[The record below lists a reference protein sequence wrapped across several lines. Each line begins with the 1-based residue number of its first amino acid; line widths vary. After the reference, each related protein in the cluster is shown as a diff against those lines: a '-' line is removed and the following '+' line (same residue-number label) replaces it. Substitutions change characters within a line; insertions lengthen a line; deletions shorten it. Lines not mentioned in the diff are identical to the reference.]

1 MALSNENQNQNRDTV
16 DGLPPVDTQIIDESG
31 RLDPTNEEA
40 QRALAILNGAPDP
53 ATAAA
58 KKEQDEDKAPEFV
71 DPRNEIAKSFR
82 ANRGRPEGEANED
95 LDIAR
100 VDPNNLAAMY
110 GTDIVGTVP
119 LTKTVEAADAPKVE
133 PTYKVKVNGVEQ
145 NVTQEELLRT
155 YQKIATA
162 DAYLKQASLAKNE
175 AETMRQNA
183 STKAEPSETHPRG
196 EAQPTGQPDKTST
209 PKGATF
215 DDAALAEVAEALQL
229 GSTEEAT
236 VALKKLLT
244 SVAPQQSNPLD
255 ISNEVRNVI
264 ASENYQRQSEEA
276 TGNFVTK
283 YPSLASNAILQS
295 VAGELASQ
303 EMAKD
308 LIDAGLDPQV
318 IANQFPDRR
327 SLKKAYDFMRTKN
340 PDFGRSLSQHFEA
353 VEANENFKKLVG
365 GPPVPVTV
373 NVDRSERKA
382 VVQPQPALRTSVP
395 LTQTTPAPVSREQRQ
410 SDAVANMQ
418 KSRGQRMS
426 A

>member
-1 MALSNENQNQNRDTV
+1 MALNNQEQTHQTV
-16 DGLPPVDTQIIDESG
+16 DGLPPVDAPIIDESG

-40 QRALAILNGAPDP
+40 QRALAVLNGADPDKP
-53 ATAAA
+53 AA
-58 KKEQDEDKAPEFV
+58 KDEKKQPDYV
-71 DPRNEIAKSFR
+71 DPRDDITKSFR
-82 ANRGRPEGEANED
+82 TNRGRTEED
-95 LDIAR
+95 AAAET
-100 VDPNNLAAMY
+100 DPNNLAAMY
-110 GTDIVGTVP
+110 GSDIAGAVP
-119 LTKTVEAADAPKVE
+119 ITKTVEAAAADAPKIE
-133 PTYKVKVNGVEQ
+133 PTYKVKVSGVEQ

-215 DDAALAEVAEALQL
+215 DDAALAEAAEALQL

-236 VALKKLLT
+236 SALKKLLT
-244 SVAPQQSNPLD
+244 SVAPQPQNTLD

-276 TGNFVTK
+276 TGKFVTK
-283 YPSLASNAILQS
+283 YPDLATNAVIQT
-295 VAGELASQ
+295 VAGELAAQ

-308 LIDAGLDPQV
+308 FLDAGLDPQTL
-318 IANQFPDRR
+318 AKTMPDRR
-327 SLKKAYDFMRTKN
+327 SLKQAHDYMRMRDAN
-340 PDFGRSLSQHFEA
+340 FGRSLSQHFEA
-353 VEANENFKKLVG
+353 VEKHADFQKLVG
-365 GPPVPVTV
+365 GAHVPVTV
-373 NVDRSERKA
+373 NVDRTERKA

-395 LTQTTPAPVSREQRQ
+395 ISQTVPPVVSREQRN
-410 SDAVANMQ
+410 SDAVAKMQ
-418 KSRGQRMS
+418 ASRGQRMS